1 MIERKETKRRSRK
14 LSIFVVVLWMMIIIL
29 GAMIRVV
36 GAESANFSLIK
47 NRPQQSV
54 APTAQEDYSTPSGA
68 YYTEEEEEAPPAPPP
83 QPEYTPP
90 AITITPLSAYSV
102 DDKPNQEE
110 LLDAVNKNCQKIL
123 EFRDIF
129 QKELQDI
136 KSQSDSN
143 DSVARRV
150 GVLSE
155 QLNSPIYQQC
165 SDFQK
170 RLRRHEATPE
180 VALDV
185 LETIQDKRYG
195 APWDGYIH
203 SKETVNAE
211 IDALAKIVVENKEKI
226 KKANESSASGNM
238 IPIALSFV
246 AACAIG
252 YFIATKMRKS

>member
-14 LSIFVVVLWMMIIIL
+14 LWIIVVVLWMMIIL

-54 APTAQEDYSTPSGA
+54 APTAQEDYSTPSGG
-68 YYTEEEEEAPPAPPP
+68 YYEEEEEEAPPSPPP
-83 QPEYTPP
+83 PPEYTPP

-102 DDKPNQEE
+102 DGKPNQEA

-136 KSQSDSN
+136 KPQSDSN

-155 QLNSPIYQQC
+155 QLNSLVYQQC

-238 IPIALSFV
+238 IPIALSLV

-252 YFIATKMRKS
+252 YFIATKMRKA